1 MEMAVLTEA
10 ARRLNERFGP
20 LRVVLFGSQ
29 ARGDADT
36 RSDVDLLVVG
46 RFSGNR
52 RERSLAMDR
61 ALDGLGLACDLV
73 LLRPE
78 EYERERRVPGTIARA
93 ADLEGIV
100 LHEAA

>member
-1 MEMAVLTEA
+1 
-10 ARRLNERFGP
+10 
-20 LRVVLFGSQ
+20 
-29 ARGDADT
+29 
-36 RSDVDLLVVG
+36 
-46 RFSGNR
+46 
-52 RERSLAMDR
+52 MDR

>member
-10 ARRLNERFGP
+10 ALRLNERFGP

-29 ARGDADT
+29 ARGDADP
-36 RSDVDLLVVG
+36 RSDVDLLVIG
-46 RFSGNR
+46 RFNGSR

-73 LLRPE
+73 LLQPE
-78 EYERERRVPGTIARA
+78 EFERERRVPGTIARA
-93 ADLEGIV
+93 ADREGML
-100 LHEAA
+100 LHDAA